1 MSAVPMTGGGV
12 DGVPSRPAA
21 GLNLKLVL
29 WTLFIFVT
37 STAIRA
43 VGDYPAQITW
53 LLADLITVALFLRYQ
68 SQFIN
73 LALSNLVFMSWP
85 VVACISASWSIAPAL
100 SLIHGIQLLMTILVA
115 FLICIQIR
123 LEQVVAVV
131 FCALLAA
138 AGVTLAVE
146 MLASSPFYQADWR
159 GSFPHKNIMGSTMS
173 LLVITACCLFLQGR
187 WRLVSLVAVILG
199 LFLIAKSNSA
209 GAILSLAMVLALL
222 PFAYALQRGRTAF
235 MTSLGIALLVSSVG
249 ALTLYAAMA
258 ALGIDPINIVL
269 DAVGRERTLTGR
281 TLLWDM
287 AEQAIESR
295 PWFGFGYKAYWT
307 NVPAEMLELL
317 RVVGGVFHF
326 HNNYLEVA
334 VAFGVIGPILLGLGI
349 FTGLVRSFRRLL
361 RATDPLDIWPL
372 LVVSMAI
379 ALTFAENLLVWNH
392 SLWQVLFV
400 VASVIRK

>member
-1 MSAVPMTGGGV
+1 M
-12 DGVPSRPAA
+12 DGLPSRPAA
-21 GLNLKLVL
+21 ALNLNLVL

-37 STAIRA
+37 STAIRS

-53 LLADLITVALFLRYQ
+53 LLADLITVGLFLRYQ

-100 SLIHGIQLLMTILVA
+100 SLNHGIQLLMTIFVA

-123 LEQVVAVV
+123 LEQFVTIV

-138 AGVTLAVE
+138 AGITLVVE
-146 MLASSPFYQADWR
+146 ILASSPFYQADWR

-173 LLVITACCLFLQGR
+173 LMVITACCLFLQGR
-187 WRLVSLVAVILG
+187 WRIVSAVAAILG
-199 LFLIAKSNSA
+199 LFLIAKSNSV
-209 GAILSLAMVLALL
+209 GALLSLAIALALL

-235 MTSLGIALLVSSVG
+235 MASLGVALLAASVG
-249 ALTLYAAMA
+249 TLALYAAMV
-258 ALGIDPINIVL
+258 ALNIDPITIVL

-281 TLLWDM
+281 TLLWTM
-287 AEQAIESR
+287 AEQAIDSR
-295 PWFGFGYKAYWT
+295 PWLGFGYKAYWT

-334 VAFGVIGPILLGLGI
+334 VAFGVVGPILLGLGI
-349 FTGLVRSFRRLL
+349 FIGLVRGFRRLL

-372 LVVSMAI
+372 LVVIMAV
-379 ALTFAENLLVWNH
+379 AQTFAENILVWNH